1 MKKIIKKMASIV
13 TAMAM
18 VSSYAYVASAKSFPD
33 VPTSHWAYD
42 TINKLTDSGVFSGYD
57 DGLFRP
63 DNTITHEEFTTAVV
77 TYVCDKLGQTVTPV
91 GSDYVQV
98 TTDDLNNP
106 QFWTNR
112 WAAWA
117 QPYLNKA
124 VELGIIGD
132 SNDTI
137 RKDYDVAMTNPE
149 GLNSPGETLPGIDSP
164 MQDAVRN
171 VSVNTPITREE
182 AARIVTRALFLTEP
196 ETLETVRNIQ
206 YNPDFWS
213 HHGVPSFIPDW
224 NNISPAYKYDVYF
237 AYMSGIM
244 NGDESYMLNPQSN
257 MARSESTMIMA
268 KLADASLRPEDI
280 DNDVRYLAKDT
291 VQNVYL
297 DAICVRDAEPI
308 RYGTNVNN
316 LSLLELACRKVIQEH
331 KTSLVE
337 GLYVYT
343 DERINEILE
352 TAKGT
357 FYESM
362 IKKLMDEVAAGL
374 L

>member
-1 MKKIIKKMASIV
+1 MKKIIKKIVSIV

-33 VPTSHWAYD
+33 VSTSHWAYD

-91 GSDYVQV
+91 SSDYVQV
-98 TTDDLNNP
+98 TTDDVNDP

-112 WAAWA
+112 WATWA

-137 RKDYDVAMTNPE
+137 RKDYDVAMQNKE
-149 GLNSPGETLPGIDSP
+149 DLPGVESP

-171 VSVNTPITREE
+171 VQVNVPITREE

-196 ETLETVRNIQ
+196 EIIEEDLESANPAARLTYGRPDFLPDWNDVFSAYRYDVLAMYYAGIMQGNEIYMFKPQNNLARSEATMLILKLTDSSLRPKDPFIEVLHPAAEEINKRVMDAASIFLSKEKPNRIDSADELFELCCREVIENSGETYPQTENNGDPIYRYTEERINKILETVQ
-206 YNPDFWS
+206 
-213 HHGVPSFIPDW
+213 
-224 NNISPAYKYDVYF
+224 
-237 AYMSGIM
+237 
-244 NGDESYMLNPQSN
+244 
-257 MARSESTMIMA
+257 
-268 KLADASLRPEDI
+268 
-280 DNDVRYLAKDT
+280 
-291 VQNVYL
+291 
-297 DAICVRDAEPI
+297 
-308 RYGTNVNN
+308 
-316 LSLLELACRKVIQEH
+316 
-331 KTSLVE
+331 
-337 GLYVYT
+337 
-343 DERINEILE
+343 
-352 TAKGT
+352 GT
-357 FYESM
+357 FCEELVTKLIDE
-362 IKKLMDEVAAGL
+362 IKAGKFWN
-374 L
+374 